1 MSGRPAARESSLAA
15 AVAREGLDTVAGS
28 FAWSGGSDL
37 DKPGLGDRRRTKFEL
52 TDAAGEPHTL
62 YLKRYGPDGW
72 AAGVRRWVT
81 DGRKSPGR
89 VEAENIQMAAEAGLT
104 SMAVVAWG
112 EEPFVLRSGRSYVV
126 VTAVAGDALERCF
139 EAWLAAA
146 ADEAV
151 RRITAEL
158 ADLVARL
165 HRAGLVHR
173 DLYASHIFLD
183 VSGEGPLLSLID
195 LARAFRPRCRRFRW
209 RVKDLAALK
218 YSMPPAWVDGWWP
231 AFLEEYAVRCGPA
244 VDPRQFRNAVERK
257 ASWMRR
263 RHHRKAAMRTAEST
277 K

>member
-1 MSGRPAARESSLAA
+1 MSSRPAAHEPSLAA

-52 TDAAGEPHTL
+52 TDTAGKSHTL

-72 AAGVRRWVT
+72 AAAAGRWVT
-81 DGRKSPGR
+81 YGRKSRGR
-89 VEAENIQMAAEAGLT
+89 VEAGNIRMAAEAGLT

-139 EAWLAAA
+139 EVWLAAA

-173 DLYASHIFLD
+173 DLYASHVFFD
-183 VSGEGPLLSLID
+183 PAGEGSRLALID

-218 YSMPPAWVDGWWP
+218 YSMPPAWVDRWWP
-231 AFLEEYAVRCGPA
+231 AFLEAYAAGCDPTVGP
-244 VDPRQFRNAVERK
+244 RRLRNAVERK

-263 RHHRKAAMRTAEST
+263 RHDRKAATRAAEST
-277 K
+277 R